1 MKVSNTFFSQRGYGG
16 IEAFL
21 VGLVI
26 AAVLYVVIYPPKF
39 SKTTYMPG
47 SGECFI
53 DPDDSPLTITSE
65 GKEYVL
71 IKQHAPTVKIEM
83 PIHFD
88 EIAEKVTIEKNVYPI
103 YKAKEN
109 EILAA
114 PTTEGGGIY
123 RPLAVDISALR
134 FVDKSSDND
143 PTYSLTT
150 PGLADLAVFLEK
162 GQPVPLFI
170 QDYCDAGFPVAN
182 LTFFQDTYG
191 ASFPPLSFNP
201 KDQPTAA
208 GAFPNVEYRLFAYD
222 KKGSF
227 SFAVGTSQR
236 LTIKAPV
243 TFTSGGRTVTY
254 NGYYLHNS
262 PPETITLV
270 NADPTAGDAE
280 IGYRYTQVQNVPLI
294 QPPVDLHQKS
304 PIQKYTEQLEGFMPF
319 QVPPW
324 GWWTPE
330 CKPAVYLYPQK
341 EQRVNV
347 QVKIQN
353 GFITYTDPVYPKG
366 GWDVL
371 AKPSGELKYLGK
383 EREDSTGKIN
393 YANGVFPYL
402 YYEGKVADEAI
413 EKPTKGYVKSY
424 EELAS
429 FFDEILPKLGL
440 NAKETK
446 EFKEY
451 WLKALPYASYYFIGI
466 VPQVQLDRLEPLTIT
481 PKQDT
486 TIRVRL
492 YFEALDMPRS
502 VTEPVIKTPTRNGF
516 TVVDWGGMVKI
527 DKDHPFTCIQ

>member
-1 MKVSNTFFSQRGYGG
+1 
-16 IEAFL
+16 
-21 VGLVI
+21 
-26 AAVLYVVIYPPKF
+26 
-39 SKTTYMPG
+39 
-47 SGECFI
+47 
-53 DPDDSPLTITSE
+53 
-65 GKEYVL
+65 
-71 IKQHAPTVKIEM
+71 
-83 PIHFD
+83 
-88 EIAEKVTIEKNVYPI
+88 
-103 YKAKEN
+103 
-109 EILAA
+109 
-114 PTTEGGGIY
+114 
-123 RPLAVDISALR
+123 
-134 FVDKSSDND
+134 
-143 PTYSLTT
+143 
-150 PGLADLAVFLEK
+150 
-162 GQPVPLFI
+162 
-170 QDYCDAGFPVAN
+170 
-182 LTFFQDTYG
+182 
-191 ASFPPLSFNP
+191 
-201 KDQPTAA
+201 
-208 GAFPNVEYRLFAYD
+208 
-222 KKGSF
+222 
-227 SFAVGTSQR
+227 
-236 LTIKAPV
+236 
-243 TFTSGGRTVTY
+243 
-254 NGYYLHNS
+254 
-262 PPETITLV
+262 
-270 NADPTAGDAE
+270 
-280 IGYRYTQVQNVPLI
+280 
-294 QPPVDLHQKS
+294 
-304 PIQKYTEQLEGFMPF
+304 
-319 QVPPW
+319 
-324 GWWTPE
+324 
-330 CKPAVYLYPQK
+330 LYPQK